1 MKVDKIYLKS
11 GSKFSEKIVDWAAAR
26 AREVVTITDKFQES
40 FDSMDSMLIF
50 NENQSLSKEISDI
63 KTLFDK
69 QQKAVH
75 KIDINGTLMVGMSNL
90 DLWAEQSKCK
100 NLLIMGGDELVKN
113 HNLERYIAASNK

>member
-11 GSKFSEKIVDWAAAR
+11 GSKFSEKIGDWAAAR
-26 AREVVTITDKFQES
+26 AKEVVTITDKFQES
-40 FDSMDSMLIF
+40 IESLDSMLIF

-63 KTLFDK
+63 KSLFDK

-113 HNLERYIAASNK
+113 HNLERYIDATK

>member
-11 GSKFSEKIVDWAAAR
+11 GSKFSEKIVDWVAAR
-26 AREVVTITDKFQES
+26 AKEVVTIADKFHES
-40 FDSMDSMLIF
+40 FDSIDSMLIF

-63 KTLFDK
+63 KSLFDK

-90 DLWAEQSKCK
+90 DLWVEQSKCK
-100 NLLIMGGDELVKN
+100 HLLIIGGDDLVKN
-113 HNLERYIAASNK
+113 HNLERYISASK

>member
-69 QQKAVH
+69 QQKAVN

>member
-11 GSKFSEKIVDWAAAR
+11 GSKFSEKIGDWAAAR
-26 AREVVTITDKFQES
+26 AKEVVTIADKFQES

-113 HNLERYIAASNK
+113 HNLERYIDATK

>member
-11 GSKFSEKIVDWAAAR
+11 GSKFSEKIGDWAAAR
-26 AREVVTITDKFQES
+26 AKEVVTIADKFQES

-63 KTLFDK
+63 KSLFDK

-113 HNLERYIAASNK
+113 HNLERYIDATK

>member
-11 GSKFSEKIVDWAAAR
+11 GSKFSEKIGDWAAAR
-26 AREVVTITDKFQES
+26 AKEVVTIADKFQES

-113 HNLERYIAASNK
+113 HNLERYIAASK